1 MSNSWIVYKCYY
13 QYNVWNESIGMYLV
27 VEVLYTKV
35 PNLGKFVLVSPLMSK
50 HFLYIRKRI
59 IIIVI
64 DAIVKSCTHHIHDW
78 KNVFCLFPCCNIGK
92 KPPDHVHT
100 YVQRQRVFWLF
111 WLLWRISLVLMFHKQ
126 MLPLCNF
133 LIVFC

>member
-1 MSNSWIVYKCYY
+1 
-13 QYNVWNESIGMYLV
+13 MYLV

-92 KPPDHVHT
+92 KPPDHV
-100 YVQRQRVFWLF
+100 
-111 WLLWRISLVLMFHKQ
+111 LMCKDRGCFDSFDYCEEFH
-126 MLPLCNF
+126 
-133 LIVFC
+133 